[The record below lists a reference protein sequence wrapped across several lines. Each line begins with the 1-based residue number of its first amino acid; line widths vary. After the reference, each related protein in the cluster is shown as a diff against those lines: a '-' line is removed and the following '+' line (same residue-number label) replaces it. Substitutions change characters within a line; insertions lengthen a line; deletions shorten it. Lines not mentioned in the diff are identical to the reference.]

1 MGITTFNGLILKTEP
16 GRVMTP
22 RPTSERLVAAACAR
36 IEGPARVADVGTGS
50 GALAI
55 AIAHCSPGAE
65 VWATDIDERAVALA
79 RANVVRLGLV
89 DRVFVRLG
97 DLIEPVPAPIDV
109 IVANLP
115 YLAAGVA
122 ADHPDLEAEPFDAI
136 FAPGDGLDPYRRL
149 LPAASTQLAP
159 EGSLLLQLHG
169 EVVVANRP
177 QLPALSASLR
187 ARAQASARLAA

>member
-1 MGITTFNGLILKTEP
+1 MGTTTFNGLTLETAP

-22 RPTSERLVAAACAR
+22 RPTSERLVASACTR

-55 AIAHCSPGAE
+55 AIAHCAPSAE
-65 VWATDIDERAVALA
+65 VWATDIDQGAVALA

-89 DRVFVRLG
+89 DRVSVCLG
-97 DLIEPVPAPIDV
+97 DLLEPVPATIDV

-115 YLAAGVA
+115 YLAASVA
-122 ADHPDLEAEPFDAI
+122 ADYPDPGAEPFDAI
-136 FAPGDGLDPYRRL
+136 FSSGDGLDPYRRL
-149 LPAASTQLAP
+149 VTAARTKLAL
-159 EGSLLLQLHG
+159 EGILLLQLHG
-169 EVVVANRP
+169 EVVVANRS

-187 ARAQASARLAA
+187 ARAEASARLAA

>member
-1 MGITTFNGLILKTEP
+1 MGTTTFNGLMLETAP

-36 IEGPARVADVGTGS
+36 IEGRARVADVGTGS

-55 AIAHCSPGAE
+55 AIANCSPDAE

-115 YLAAGVA
+115 YLPANVA
-122 ADHPDLEAEPFDAI
+122 ADYPDLGAEPFEAI
-136 FAPGDGLDPYRRL
+136 FSRGDGLDPYRRL
-149 LPAASTQLAP
+149 LTAASTKLAP
-159 EGSLLLQLHG
+159 EGTLFLQLHG
-169 EVVVANRP
+169 AVVVANGP
-177 QLPALSASLR
+177 ELPALSASLR
-187 ARAQASARLAA
+187 ARAQASVRLAA